1 MPIPLRSQRF
11 SGENMP
17 SQTIFRWKKSTQLN
31 RFLEWSS
38 PWQKFCNTFWHF
50 MTYVLTSYLTL
61 YFLAFYLAFYLTF
74 WHSMWHSDNLCGGL
88 TWILTFNVTHFI
100 WYRLRVRPRRLAR
113 RMIVARRSWEFLE
126 GAVARVLTGEVSL
139 DVGMDRY
146 LLIPFLVGWT
156 SINPSYFD
164 VNYRGT
170 IGFDTLPCIL
180 ERSLHCIRSLR

>member
-1 MPIPLRSQRF
+1 MSWHPIF
-11 SGENMP
+11 
-17 SQTIFRWKKSTQLN
+17 
-31 RFLEWSS
+31 
-38 PWQKFCNTFWHF
+38 
-50 MTYVLTSYLTL
+50 V
-61 YFLAFYLAFYLTF
+61 
-74 WHSMWHSDNLCGGL
+74 WHSIWHSNWHSDILCGILSDNLCGGL

-113 RMIVARRSWEFLE
+113 RTGDTARHRGRGEEIYGESFWRELWPVDRRSLW
-126 GAVARVLTGEVSL
+126 L

-146 LLIPFLVGWT
+146 LLISFLVGWT
-156 SINPSYFD
+156 SINPSCFD